1 MLLSAGGR
9 MRLGAGAR
17 AVKILIVDDH
27 PIVRSGLRRLLTVEP
42 EIEVREA
49 ANGRE
54 ALSVFREQQPTL
66 VILDLNLP
74 GVGGLEV
81 LSRLK
86 AIDPDARI
94 LVLSMHDDQI
104 HVTRALQA
112 GAAGYVSKN
121 ASPEELLEAIRRVA
135 GGYTYIEHEIA
146 EELVFSQIR
155 PASHPLKD
163 LTSRDLEIMRLLAEG
178 CTLPQIADALG
189 LSYKTAANSC
199 TRIKARLGAASTADL
214 VRIAIRTGLVDRD
227 AGALEQPLHD
237 IRRTT

>member
-9 MRLGAGAR
+9 LRLGAGAR

-112 GAAGYVSKN
+112 GAAGYISKS
-121 ASPEELLEAIRRVA
+121 APADELLEAIRRVA
-135 GGYTYIEHEIA
+135 GGHTYIEHEIA

-155 PASHPLKD
+155 AVSHPLKD
-163 LTSRDLEIMRLLAEG
+163 LSSRDLDIMRLLAEG
-178 CTLPQIADALG
+178 CTLPQIANALG

-199 TRIKARLGAASTADL
+199 TRIKAKLAATSTAEL
-214 VRIAIRTGLVDRD
+214 IRIAIRSGLTDRD
-227 AGALEQPLHD
+227 AVLAELPTGP
-237 IRRTT
+237 RS

>member
-1 MLLSAGGR
+1 

-112 GAAGYVSKN
+112 GAAGYISKS
-121 ASPEELLEAIRRVA
+121 APADELLEAIRRVA
-135 GGYTYIEHEIA
+135 GGHTYIEHEIA

-155 PASHPLKD
+155 AASHPLKD
-163 LTSRDLEIMRLLAEG
+163 LSSRDLEILRQLAEG
-178 CTLPQIADALG
+178 RTLSQIADTVG
-189 LSYKTAANSC
+189 IGYKTAANNCS
-199 TRIKARLGAASTADL
+199 RIKAKLGAASTADL
-214 VRIAIRTGLVDRD
+214 IRIALRRSRWRCCVRGLGVDR
-227 AGALEQPLHD
+227 GAV
-237 IRRTT
+237 RT

>member
-1 MLLSAGGR
+1 

-66 VILDLNLP
+66 VILDLNLH

-112 GAAGYVSKN
+112 GAAGYISKS
-121 ASPEELLEAIRRVA
+121 APADELLEAIRRVA
-135 GGYTYIEHEIA
+135 GGHTYIEHEIA

-155 PASHPLKD
+155 AASHPLKD
-163 LTSRDLEIMRLLAEG
+163 LSSRDLEILRQLAEG
-178 CTLPQIADALG
+178 RTLSQIADTVG
-189 LSYKTAANSC
+189 IGYKTAANNCS
-199 TRIKARLGAASTADL
+199 RIKARLGAASTADL
-214 VRIAIRTGLVDRD
+214 VRIAIRAGLVDRD
-227 AGALEQPLHD
+227 AGVSCAFLRP
-237 IRRTT
+237 RS